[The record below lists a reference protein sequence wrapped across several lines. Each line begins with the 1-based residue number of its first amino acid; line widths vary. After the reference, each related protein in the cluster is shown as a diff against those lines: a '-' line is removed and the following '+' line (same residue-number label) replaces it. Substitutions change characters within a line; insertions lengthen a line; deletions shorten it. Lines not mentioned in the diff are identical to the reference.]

1 MIRGLLNKL
10 IWAVLFFLLF
20 FGPLALGSN
29 RPAPLFVVQS
39 VIFLGG
45 FLWFLRS
52 CFHDSAL
59 IWLKSP
65 LNPCL
70 LAFLALV
77 CLFLLIP
84 SGLPFLFKPHFYKHA
99 AVEAL
104 FKGIS
109 YSLLFWLVLNFIK
122 SEKQISLLVRAIFIL
137 GFSVSLLGIVQKLS
151 QADKLFWLYP
161 LEVNGRPYVGFFS
174 TFINANHF
182 ASFIGMV
189 VLLLLGR
196 FLYLNARYSIS
207 GQKKH
212 SEEKMVLLFVLV
224 VSSVALFMSLSRGGC
239 VIFTFSI
246 FIFHQFILGGKKKKH
261 SGVLVTLFAVSTV
274 LMLVWIGLES
284 ILAELSTLLKPTE
297 DVSLSARLIVWQ
309 ASFLKLFLR
318 HPLLGTGLG
327 TFQYV
332 FPAVQPASV
341 YGFWRHA
348 HNDWLEFLIETGAIG
363 FSLVLMIFINFL
375 REVWPIRS
383 NVSDPYIK
391 YNGAGALAALF
402 YICAMEFYDFPLRT
416 TACAV
421 YFVIIA
427 ALALRLRKFQD
438 EAAGADRFR
447 IIPLKSHAI
456 RLAAGMTGIAF
467 FLFLFTGIARPYLA
481 LKQAQKGGKNS
492 LQNLERAIRL
502 DPLNADY
509 RFWYGLALSERAFY
523 GKRHYDQA
531 EIRKAKQAMESAIA
545 LNPGK
550 GKYEYG
556 MSVLS
561 QKMGDFEAAE
571 NYFQKTLAKDPCNP
585 YFHIYYA
592 IFCFNQAVVENVLYE
607 TDIAASPTF
616 QKGLTAYQQ
625 AKKILPSVNLVPY
638 KNYLASYDKLN
649 SLLHDQGFLEPNA
662 LL

>member
-1 MIRGLLNKL
+1 M
-10 IWAVLFFLLF
+10 VLFFVLF
-20 FGPLALGSN
+20 FSPLALGSN
-29 RPAPLFVVQS
+29 RPIPLFTVQTA
-39 VIFLGG
+39 IFLGG

-52 CFHDSAL
+52 FFLDRAL

-65 LNPCL
+65 LNPCVF
-70 LAFLALV
+70 AFLLLGF
-77 CLFLLIP
+77 LFLLLP
-84 SGLPFLFKPHFYKHA
+84 SGLPFLSDPHFYKHA
-99 AVEAL
+99 SVEAL
-104 FKGIS
+104 LKGIS

-137 GFSVSLLGIVQKLS
+137 GFAASLLGIVQKLS

-161 LEVNGRPYVGFFS
+161 VEVNGRSCASFFS

-196 FLYLNARYSIS
+196 FLYLNARYSMS
-207 GQKKH
+207 GEKKH

-224 VSSVALFMSLSRGGC
+224 VSSAALFMSLSRGGC

-246 FIFHQFILGGKKKKH
+246 FIFYQFILGGKRKKY
-261 SGVLVTLFAVSTV
+261 SGILVTLFTVSTV

-297 DVSLSARLIVWQ
+297 DVSLSARLIVWN
-309 ASFLKLFLR
+309 ASFFKLFLQ

-332 FPAVQPASV
+332 FPAVQPDSV

-348 HNDWLEFLIETGAIG
+348 HNDWLECLIETGSAGI
-363 FSLVLMIFINFL
+363 LLILMILFYFL

-383 NVSDPYIK
+383 NAADPYIK
-391 YNGAGALAALF
+391 YNGAGALASLF
-402 YICAMEFYDFPLRT
+402 YICVMEFYDFPLRT

-421 YFVIIA
+421 YFAVIA

-447 IIPLKSHAI
+447 VIPLKGKRI
-456 RLAAGMTGIAF
+456 RLAAGAAGLIF
-467 FLFLFTGIARPYLA
+467 FLVNFAGIARPYLA
-481 LKQAQKGGKNS
+481 LKEVQKGGKNS

-509 RFWYGLALSERAFY
+509 RFWYGLALSESAFY
-523 GKRHYDQA
+523 GRRHYNQG
-531 EIRKAKQAMESAIA
+531 EIKKARQAMESAIA
-545 LNPGK
+545 LNPNK

-556 MSVLS
+556 LSVLS

-585 YFHIYYA
+585 FFHIYYA
-592 IFCFNQAVVENVLYE
+592 IFCFNQAFVENVLYE
-607 TDIAASPTF
+607 TDIIGSPTF
-616 QKGLTAYQQ
+616 QKGLAAYQQ
-625 AKKILPSVNLVPY
+625 AKKILPSINLAPY
-638 KNYLASYDKLN
+638 KSYLAGYDKLN
-649 SLLHDQGFLEPNA
+649 SLLHDRGFLEPNA